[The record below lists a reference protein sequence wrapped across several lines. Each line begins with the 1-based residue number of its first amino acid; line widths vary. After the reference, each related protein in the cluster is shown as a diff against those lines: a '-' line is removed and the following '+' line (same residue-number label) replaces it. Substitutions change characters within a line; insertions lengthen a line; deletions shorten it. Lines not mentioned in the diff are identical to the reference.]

1 MTRLA
6 VSDLPFGFEIR
17 SQSSRSSGVSSK
29 DPSCA
34 RLVELMNPD
43 VPQGSRASAK
53 ISVYGGQSGPLM
65 DEEIDATGSAGAM
78 EAWQASLKSAVA
90 ACGQVSITISGVGS
104 SLSSS
109 ALIRETSLLE

>member
-1 MTRLA
+1 MTSIA

-17 SQSSRSSGVSSK
+17 SQSSRSCGVSSK

-34 RLVELMNPD
+34 RLVKLMNPD
-43 VPQGSRASAK
+43 VPPGSRAFVK
-53 ISVYGGQSGPLM
+53 ISFSGGQSGPFM
-65 DEEIDATGSAGAM
+65 DEEIDATGSAGAV

-104 SLSSS
+104 S
-109 ALIRETSLLE
+109 T